1 LRWSSKEANRF
12 GLVPGGIARNKL
24 VASSWK
30 LIAAVERIMATTAKR
45 VKDARKPKFSS
56 RKHNRCK
63 LCGRPRG
70 YLRKFGIC
78 RLCFRALALKGEIP
92 GVVKSSW

>member
-1 LRWSSKEANRF
+1 
-12 GLVPGGIARNKL
+12 
-24 VASSWK
+24 
-30 LIAAVERIMATTAKR
+30 MATTAKR

-70 YLRKFGIC
+70 FLRKFGIC
-78 RLCFRALALKGEIP
+78 RLCFRGLALQGRDSRRREVELVEKTCPTSGQCAARTVET
-92 GVVKSSW
+92 GTRAAELVSADQARELVH

>member
-1 LRWSSKEANRF
+1 
-12 GLVPGGIARNKL
+12 
-24 VASSWK
+24 
-30 LIAAVERIMATTAKR
+30 MATTAKR

-78 RLCFRALALKGEIP
+78 RLCFRGLALKGEIP
-92 GVVKSSW
+92 GVVKASNALRLLAMAGIDVPKDALDAEKAAAATERDGA

>member
-1 LRWSSKEANRF
+1 
-12 GLVPGGIARNKL
+12 
-24 VASSWK
+24 
-30 LIAAVERIMATTAKR
+30 MATTAKR

-70 YLRKFGIC
+70 YLRKFAMC
-78 RLCFRALALKGEIP
+78 RICFRENAHKGVVP
-92 GVVKSSW
+92 GVTKASW

>member
-1 LRWSSKEANRF
+1 
-12 GLVPGGIARNKL
+12 
-24 VASSWK
+24 
-30 LIAAVERIMATTAKR
+30 MATTAKR

-70 YLRKFGIC
+70 YLRKFGVC
-78 RLCFRALALKGEIP
+78 RLCFRGTGAQGRDPRRREVELVRKTVVSEQWSVVSSLAELTDLSRTEG
-92 GVVKSSW
+92 SY